1 MLKKTFAAA
10 GVAAL
15 LLLGGASAA
24 SAVSYPPDEGCTAV
38 PATIA
43 VGETSVITCVGLDP
57 NVTGTFTVSG
67 PGVVSDTLSSVV
79 FASTSGT
86 SSVTKTTSATGEVS
100 VNFRGP
106 AAASFTVSLEA
117 ENGQSGSAT
126 VTVTDTAD
134 GGDEDLAGTGGTVPA
149 AAIWLGVGAIG
160 IGGIAVAAAVA
171 RRRAH
176 QSR

>member
-1 MLKKTFAAA
+1 MLKKTLAAA

-15 LLLGGASAA
+15 LILGGASAA
-24 SAVSYPPDEGCTAV
+24 TAADYPATVGCTAN

-43 VGETSVITCVGLDP
+43 VGETSVITCTGLEP
-57 NVTGTFTVSG
+57 NVTGTLTVTG
-67 PGVVSDTLSSVV
+67 PGVVPDTLTSIV

-86 SSVTKTTSATGEVS
+86 SSVTKTTSAAGDVS

-106 AAASFTVSLEA
+106 AAGSFTVSLEA
-117 ENGQSGSAT
+117 DNGQSGSAA
-126 VTVTDTAD
+126 VTVTAAS
-134 GGDEDLAGTGGTVPA
+134 GGDSGLPATGSTVPA

-171 RRRAH
+171 RRRA
-176 QSR
+176 QQNR